1 MNEKPKGGL
10 FSRLRKTRE
19 SFSSGLSSLFKPSVK
34 LDAALYDEIEDQL
47 IMADIGIEPAQR
59 ITQSLREKAKA
70 DKLQNADELL
80 NTLNALISEI
90 LSAVEQ
96 PLNITTQQPYV
107 ILMVGVNGVGKTTT
121 IAKIARHLKNQGNKV
136 MLAAGDTFRAA
147 AIEQLQ
153 QWGERLEIPVIA
165 QQHGS
170 DAAAVAFDAYQA
182 ALSRGM
188 DVLIIDTAGRQHTH
202 GDLMEQLAKMTRVLQ
217 KAAPDL
223 PHEVMLTVDAAT
235 GQNALS
241 QIEHFK
247 EIAGVTSLNV
257 TKLDGTAK
265 GGIIIAMAEQYG
277 LPIRFIGVGEGMDD
291 LRPFNASDF
300 AKALLPDA
308 LGENDEDKQADIS

>member
-153 QWGERLEIPVIA
+153 QWGERLEVPVIA

>member
-1 MNEKPKGGL
+1 MQEKTRGGL
-10 FSRLRKTRE
+10 FGRLSKTRE
-19 SFSSGLSSLFKPSVK
+19 SLTSGLSGLFKRGVK
-34 LDAALYDEIEDQL
+34 LDESLYEEIEDQL
-47 IMADIGIEPAQR
+47 IMADIGVEPAQS
-59 ITQSLREKAKA
+59 ITEALREKAKTEN
-70 DKLQNADELL
+70 LQSAEALL
-80 NTLNALISEI
+80 ETLIEQISER
-90 LSAVEQ
+90 LASVEQ
-96 PLNITTQQPYV
+96 AMDTRGHQPFV

-121 IAKIARHLKNQGNKV
+121 IAKLAKRFSDEGKSV

-153 QWGERLEIPVIA
+153 AWGTRLSIPVIA

-182 ALSRGM
+182 AKSRNT
-188 DVLIIDTAGRQHTH
+188 DILIIDTAGRQHTH

-217 KAAPDL
+217 KADPGL

-247 EIAGVTSLNV
+247 AIVGVNSLSV

-265 GGIIIAMAEQYG
+265 GGIVIAMAEKFS
-277 LPIRFIGVGEGMDD
+277 LPIRFIGVGEAMDD
-291 LRPFNASDF
+291 LRPFVAQDF
-300 AKALLPDA
+300 ARALLPEN
-308 LGENDEDKQADIS
+308 LGENP